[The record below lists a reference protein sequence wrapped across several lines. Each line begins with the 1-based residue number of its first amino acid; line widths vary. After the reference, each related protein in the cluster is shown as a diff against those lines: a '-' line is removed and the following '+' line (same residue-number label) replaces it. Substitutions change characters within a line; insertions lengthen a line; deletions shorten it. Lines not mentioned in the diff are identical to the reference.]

1 MSTPPSTLLEVL
13 TFQFLKLLLSSSPVP
28 LQVSTGTSCSKN
40 EKPSLEKLWTMVK
53 LVTYKFHL
61 KLSDWLKENWFLI
74 LFKSFGTHNF
84 KLFFLVSLIVS
95 KLSFYLLP
103 FYISTEEPIFMLDL
117 LIKPFLFIYF
127 LISIYLIT
135 YLFIDWFTYY
145 YLLEKGQ
152 LNFVESIS
160 DCFNTKT
167 TMLVKDVVG
176 VAHQT
181 GSSKIFLKTDRK
193 A

>member
-1 MSTPPSTLLEVL
+1 M
-13 TFQFLKLLLSSSPVP
+13 
-28 LQVSTGTSCSKN
+28 
-40 EKPSLEKLWTMVK
+40 
-53 LVTYKFHL
+53 
-61 KLSDWLKENWFLI
+61 
-74 LFKSFGTHNF
+74 
-84 KLFFLVSLIVS
+84 SLIVS

-145 YLLEKGQ
+145 YLPEKGQ